1 MQLEIRIL
9 RYNKEWSSKSHWDVF
24 EVEAEPDDRILD
36 VLQEIRSH
44 HDGSLA
50 YRKSCAHGVC
60 GSDAM
65 IINGKNQLAC
75 QVLVKEVSSPIKI
88 EPIRGLPVLK
98 DLIVDMND
106 FFDSYKKILPFLISD
121 EPDSNKERLQ
131 SQEDVDR
138 IEDTTKCILC
148 AACTTSC
155 PVFWTSDSFIGPA
168 SLVNAH
174 RFIFDSRDKG
184 NKQRLEIL
192 KDVNGAFRCRTAFNC
207 TSACPRG
214 IKVTEAIEEV
224 KREIT
229 LNSK

>member
-9 RYNKEWSSKSHWDVF
+9 RYNKEVSKRSHWDVF
-24 EVEAEPDDRILD
+24 VVEAEPDDRILD

-65 IINGKNQLAC
+65 IINGENQLAC
-75 QVLVKEVSSPIKI
+75 QVLVKEVSKPIKI

-106 FFDSYKKILPFLISD
+106 FFDSYKKILPYLISD
-121 EPDSNKERLQ
+121 EPDTDRERLQ

-168 SLVNAH
+168 SLINAH

-184 NKQRLEIL
+184 SKQRLEIL
-192 KDVNGAFRCRTAFNC
+192 KDINGAFRCRTAFNC

-224 KREIT
+224 KREI
-229 LNSK
+229 SFKS

>member
-9 RYNKEWSSKSHWDVF
+9 RYNKEWSNRSHWDVF

-36 VLQEIRSH
+36 VLQEIRSN

-65 IINGKNQLAC
+65 IINGENQLAC

-121 EPDSNKERLQ
+121 EPDSNRERLQ

-207 TSACPRG
+207 
-214 IKVTEAIEEV
+214 
-224 KREIT
+224 
-229 LNSK
+229 

>member
-9 RYNKEWSSKSHWDVF
+9 RYNKESSSRSHWDVF

-65 IINGKNQLAC
+65 IINGENQLAC

-121 EPDSNKERLQ
+121 EPDTDRERLQ
-131 SQEDVDR
+131 SQEDVER

-207 TSACPRG
+207 TNACPRG

-224 KREIT
+224 KREIS
-229 LNSK
+229 LNS

>member
-9 RYNKEWSSKSHWDVF
+9 RYNKEWSNRSHWDVF

-36 VLQEIRSH
+36 VLQEIRSN

-65 IINGKNQLAC
+65 IINGENQLAC

-121 EPDSNKERLQ
+121 EPDSNRERLQ

-229 LNSK
+229 LNS

>member
-9 RYNKEWSSKSHWDVF
+9 RYNKEWSNRSHWDVF

-36 VLQEIRSH
+36 VLQEIRSN

-65 IINGKNQLAC
+65 IINGENQLAC

-121 EPDSNKERLQ
+121 EPDSNRERLQ

>member
-36 VLQEIRSH
+36 VLQEIRSN

-65 IINGKNQLAC
+65 IINGENQLAC

-121 EPDSNKERLQ
+121 EPDSNRERLQ

>member
-9 RYNKEWSSKSHWDVF
+9 RYNKESSSRSHWDVF

-65 IINGKNQLAC
+65 IINGENQLAC

-121 EPDSNKERLQ
+121 EPDTDRERLQ
-131 SQEDVDR
+131 SQEDVER

-155 PVFWTSDSFIGPA
+155 PVFWNSDSFIGPA

-207 TSACPRG
+207 TNACPRG

-224 KREIT
+224 KREIS
-229 LNSK
+229 LNS

>member
-36 VLQEIRSH
+36 VLQEIRSN

-121 EPDSNKERLQ
+121 EPDPNRERLQ

>member
-1 MQLEIRIL
+1 MHLEVRIL
-9 RYNKEWSSKSHWDVF
+9 RYNKEFSNKSHWDVF
-24 EVEAEPDDRILD
+24 EVDAEPDDRILD
-36 VLQEIRSH
+36 VLQDIRSH
-44 HDGSLA
+44 KDGSLA

-65 IINGKNQLAC
+65 IINGENQLAC
-75 QVLVKEVSSPIKI
+75 QVLVKEVSNPIKI

-98 DLIVDMND
+98 DLIVDMDD
-106 FFDSYKKILPFLISD
+106 FFDSYKKVLPYLIAD
-121 EPDSNKERLQ
+121 EADTNRERLQ
-131 SQEDVDR
+131 SQKDLDK

-155 PVFWTSDSFIGPA
+155 PVFWTSNSFIGPA

-174 RFIFDSRDKG
+174 RFIFDSRDTG

-207 TSACPRG
+207 TSSCPRG

-224 KREIT
+224 KREIS
-229 LNSK
+229 LNS

>member
-229 LNSK
+229 LNS

>member
-9 RYNKEWSSKSHWDVF
+9 RYNKEWSNRSHWDVF

-65 IINGKNQLAC
+65 IINGENQLAC

-121 EPDSNKERLQ
+121 EPDSNRERLQ

>member
-36 VLQEIRSH
+36 VLQEIRSN

-65 IINGKNQLAC
+65 IINGENQLAC

-121 EPDSNKERLQ
+121 EPDSNRERLQ

-229 LNSK
+229 LNS

>member
-65 IINGKNQLAC
+65 IINGQNQLAC

-121 EPDSNKERLQ
+121 EPDSDRERLQ

-229 LNSK
+229 LNS

>member
-9 RYNKEWSSKSHWDVF
+9 RYNKESSSRSHWDVF

-65 IINGKNQLAC
+65 IINGENQLAC

-106 FFDSYKKILPFLISD
+106 FFDSYKKMLPFLISD
-121 EPDSNKERLQ
+121 EPDT
-131 SQEDVDR
+131 D
-138 IEDTTKCILC
+138 
-148 AACTTSC
+148 
-155 PVFWTSDSFIGPA
+155 
-168 SLVNAH
+168 
-174 RFIFDSRDKG
+174 
-184 NKQRLEIL
+184 
-192 KDVNGAFRCRTAFNC
+192 
-207 TSACPRG
+207 
-214 IKVTEAIEEV
+214 
-224 KREIT
+224 
-229 LNSK
+229 

>member
-9 RYNKEWSSKSHWDVF
+9 RYNKESSSRSHWDVF

-36 VLQEIRSH
+36 VLQEIRFH

-65 IINGKNQLAC
+65 IINGENQLAC

-121 EPDSNKERLQ
+121 EPDTDRERLQ
-131 SQEDVDR
+131 SQEDVER

-155 PVFWTSDSFIGPA
+155 PVFWNSDSFIGPA

-224 KREIT
+224 KREII
-229 LNSK
+229 LNS